1 MVSFVAAEILTSQ
14 MYQLLDQ
21 ARAVRRPVRAWFL
34 EIDPVRDVC
43 MCMCLCVRPRG
54 Y

>member
-1 MVSFVAAEILTSQ
+1 MLKFTTLFTYGRNLAT
-14 MYQLLDQ
+14 
-21 ARAVRRPVRAWFL
+21 WFL

-43 MCMCLCVRPRG
+43 MCLCVRPRG